1 MRSLLCIFLVAS
13 LAAAATVTVG
23 SPEIPSSY
31 PWCGS

>member
-1 MRSLLCIFLVAS
+1 MRFPFLLFCAAS

-23 SPEIPSSY
+23 SPEMASSY